1 MAQNKN
7 NFLKQNGKIIRFAA
21 EEIVIILFAFFL
33 TLFNAG
39 FDINKMNWV
48 VFGFTD
54 VFNVY
59 CRVVATKYASDMEQE
74 INLDIIA
81 TIAGSEELQDNAINA
96 YLDFSQQRILV
107 NESKGFDMFLFA
119 ALQNVVL
126 NGETIIANVYFYD
139 GLTGEWVEFQ
149 SAYREALNLSSF
161 SAKNLIPQIDEL
173 WHGLTYEDDINDD
186 PGDTPMQPT
195 IVKPEANDSMII
207 ADFSG
212 AGINVDTEWS
222 GLSLQDG
229 ATIKN
234 LTNDNVIPV

>member
-1 MAQNKN
+1 MIIYGDTNA
-7 NFLKQNGKIIRFAA
+7 KISHNRIKWNIKAST
-21 EEIVIILFAFFL
+21 EVPDENTPGQIGDVIIV
-33 TLFNAG
+33 TS
-39 FDINKMNWV
+39 V
-48 VFGFTD
+48 D
-54 VFNVY
+54 VKKIKDV
-59 CRVVATKYASDMEQE
+59 
-74 INLDIIA
+74 A

-139 GLTGEWVEFQ
+139 GLTNEWVECQ

-186 PGDTPMQPT
+186 PGDTPIQPT

-207 ADFSG
+207 ANFSG
-212 AGINVDTEWS
+212 AGIDVDTEWA